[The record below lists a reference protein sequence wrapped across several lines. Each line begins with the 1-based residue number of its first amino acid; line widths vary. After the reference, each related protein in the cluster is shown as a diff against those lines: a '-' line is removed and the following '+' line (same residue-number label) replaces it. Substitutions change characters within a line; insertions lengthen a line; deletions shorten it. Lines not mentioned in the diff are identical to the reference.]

1 MTTSYSL
8 FVDLF
13 RDYFAWRPEE
23 DERARGQRLIALL
36 QEFVEQG
43 KLSEEQSEEMGPLL
57 GNLLS
62 LRFGT
67 DWDQRLKNA
76 SPEQV
81 RHQTLLA
88 ARDLLVALA
97 RRRPLV
103 LVLEDLHWA
112 DTLSLDLISLLL
124 EALPHA
130 ALFLLCV
137 YRPEREHKCWHLAT
151 IAARKCPESSTEIRL
166 RELTPPQSGRLV
178 ESLLPGTRVAG
189 GENLPAAVKELMLEK
204 SRGNP
209 FFVEE
214 VVRSLIASGMVY
226 RDGPAWRA
234 RAEIETIRVP
244 ESIQSVIASRVD
256 RLRPELQQVLQSAAV
271 IGRLF
276 RPRLLEAVVGLQVFG
291 CSGVQEAP
299 AEHLNTRTP
308 ASGNWRSMIWF
319 IRSGWC
325 RRRSIP
331 SSTC

>member
-23 DERARGQRLIALL
+23 DDRARGERLAACLR
-36 QEFVEQG
+36 EFIEQG
-43 KLSEEQSEEMGPLL
+43 KLSEEQGEEMGPLL

-67 DWDQRLKNA
+67 DWDQRLKHA

-88 ARDLLVALA
+88 ARDFFGALA
-97 RRRPLV
+97 HRQPVV
-103 LVLEDLHWA
+103 LVCEDLHWA
-112 DTLSLDLISLLL
+112 DTLSLDLLTVLMESLPL
-124 EALPHA
+124 AP
-130 ALFLLCV
+130 LFLLCV
-137 YRPEREHKCWHLAT
+137 YRPEREHKCWHLGT
-151 IAARKCPESSTEIRL
+151 IAARKCLERYTELSL
-166 RELTPPQSGRLV
+166 RELTLPQSRRLV
-178 ESLLPGTRVAG
+178 ESLLKI
-189 GENLPAAVKELMLEK
+189 ENLPAGVKELILEK

-214 VVRSLIASGMVY
+214 VVRSLIAAEMVY

-234 RAEIETIRVP
+234 RADIETISVP

-276 RPRLLEAVVGLQVFG
+276 RTRLLEQVRG
-291 CSGVQEAP
+291 QGSGVRVQGSG
-299 AEHLNTRTP
+299 EHSGPNTEHRTP
-308 ASGNWRSMIWF
+308 NIGSD
-319 IRSGWC
+319 
-325 RRRSIP
+325 P
-331 SSTC
+331 